1 METLL
6 PFKPVELG
14 DRAAIERRTVP
25 SGLTNCDL
33 AFANMY
39 CWQESYRSEWCE
51 VDGLL
56 VIRFRIDGGERI
68 GYMQPVGTG
77 DFTRILPLLEADAA
91 AHDQPLRLIG
101 LTDEAAAALPD
112 DGRFVRYADRDF
124 ADYLYRRE
132 ELCRLGGR
140 HYQPKR
146 NHINRFLAAWPD
158 YRYEP
163 LTERHF
169 AACLELDERWC
180 HRHEGADDEAAVL
193 AERRAIRR
201 AFAAFDAL
209 GLRGGCLF
217 AEERLV
223 AFTYGSAIN
232 PETFD
237 IHVEKADTRY
247 EGAFAMI
254 NRLFAE
260 QLPDTVR
267 FINREEDLGIE
278 GLRRAKLSYY
288 PALLPDKVR
297 ALRLGAG
304 EQACKRLWESCF
316 PEDDP
321 LFVDR
326 FLLGH
331 YLRRRMLAARSGETI
346 VSMLHRIPFDSE
358 AGRMSYLYAVAT
370 DPAHRGRG
378 HASRLVEEAVR
389 AALAEGDAALFLI
402 AADEG
407 LRAFYRRF
415 GFEGDIPVRFHTPD
429 GFDFGTGDPTRDRAM
444 LLRLDPSIP
453 LPERLDCHLT
463 E

>member
-1 METLL
+1 MNAPL

-33 AFANMY
+33 SFANMY
-39 CWQESYRSEWCE
+39 CWQESYRSEWCD

-56 VIRFRIDGGERI
+56 VIRFRIDGGERT
-68 GYMQPVGTG
+68 GYMQPVGAG

-91 AHDQPLRLIG
+91 TRGEPLRLIG
-101 LTDEAAAALPD
+101 LTDAAADALPD
-112 DGRFVRYADRDF
+112 GEWIRHADRDA

-132 ELCRLGGR
+132 DLCRLSGR
-140 HYQPKR
+140 RYQPKR
-146 NHINRFLAAWPD
+146 NHLNRFLAAWPD

-163 LTERHF
+163 LAERHF
-169 AACLELDERWC
+169 DACLQLDERWC
-180 HRHEGADDEAAVL
+180 HRHEGAGDEAAVL

-201 AFAAFDAL
+201 AFGAFDAL
-209 GLRGGCLF
+209 GLQGGCLV
-217 AEERLV
+217 AEGRLV

-237 IHVEKADTRY
+237 IHVEKADIRY
-247 EGAFAMI
+247 EGAFTAI

-260 QLPDTVR
+260 RLPEAVR
-267 FINREEDLGIE
+267 CINREEDLGIE
-278 GLRRAKLSYY
+278 GLRRAKLSYH
-288 PALLPDKVR
+288 PALLPNKVR
-297 ALRLGAG
+297 AMRLG
-304 EQACKRLWESCF
+304 EDERACKRLWERCF

-321 LFVDR
+321 QFADR

-331 YLRRRMLAARSGETI
+331 YLRRRMHAVRCDGRI
-346 VSMLHRIPFDSE
+346 VAMLHRLPFESE

-370 DPAHRGRG
+370 DPCFRGRG
-378 HASRLVEEAVR
+378 HASQLVEEAVR
-389 AALAEGDAALFLI
+389 TALAEGDTALFLI

-407 LRAFYRRF
+407 LRDFYRRF
-415 GFEGDIPVRFHTPD
+415 GFEGDIPVRFRTPD
-429 GFDFGTGDPTRDRAM
+429 GFDFGTGDPDRDRAM
-444 LLRLDPSIP
+444 MLRLDPSLP
-453 LPERLDCHLT
+453 LPERLDCRPT